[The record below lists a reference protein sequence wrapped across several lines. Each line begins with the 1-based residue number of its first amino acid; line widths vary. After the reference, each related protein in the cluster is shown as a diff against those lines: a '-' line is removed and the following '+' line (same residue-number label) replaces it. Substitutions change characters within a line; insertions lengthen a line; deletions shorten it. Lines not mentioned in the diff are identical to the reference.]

1 MIDIKV
7 SIPGHGNNL
16 TFKNFYS
23 KKENHMINYHVNS
36 QISKADFWLV
46 LEDLKYETET
56 CEVPKIISFI

>member
-23 KKENHMINYHVNS
+23 KKENHKINYHIN
-36 QISKADFWLV
+36 
-46 LEDLKYETET
+46 LKSLK
-56 CEVPKIISFI
+56 PIFG